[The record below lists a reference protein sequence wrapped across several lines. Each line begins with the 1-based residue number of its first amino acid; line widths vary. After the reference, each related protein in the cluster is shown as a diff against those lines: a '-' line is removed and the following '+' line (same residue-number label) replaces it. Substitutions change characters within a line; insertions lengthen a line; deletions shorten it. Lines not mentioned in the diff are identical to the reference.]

1 MVRVQRPR
9 PALDRRG
16 FFRSVIRRSC
26 SRMRRS
32 VAVRVSAGVF
42 TTDTAGSCGHVPR
55 CQCAILAKPNGLVR
69 PPARLPGADAPR
81 RTRLPAART
90 ADGTSAVRAS
100 PTDDGRLSHASQRQP
115 RSCHRPAAR
124 SAPGHSA
131 HDHGRRRRFG
141 LAGGVRPIGGQDEGD
156 SIHGHGA
163 ISWGYSAGSA
173 PVVVVDVVVDVDFF
187 LACSCSAIWSQIS
200 AKSSH
205 ILRSVP
211 RVLRAPA
218 RHWTAWSSAR

>member
-42 TTDTAGSCGHVPR
+42 TTDTAGSCTCAALPMCNPR
-55 CQCAILAKPNGLVR
+55 EAER
-69 PPARLPGADAPR
+69 PGCVLPHGYRAPTHR
-81 RTRLPAART
+81 GERGFPLLEQL
-90 ADGTSAVRAS
+90 DGTSAVRAS

-211 RVLRAPA
+211 R
-218 RHWTAWSSAR
+218 SSGAGSTLDGVVFCR